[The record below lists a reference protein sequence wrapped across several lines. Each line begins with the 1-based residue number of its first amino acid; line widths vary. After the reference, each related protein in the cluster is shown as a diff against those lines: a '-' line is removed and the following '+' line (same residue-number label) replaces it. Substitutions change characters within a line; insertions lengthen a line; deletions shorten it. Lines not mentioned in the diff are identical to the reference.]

1 MRNMIV
7 GFIAAVITGGLMLIT
22 FSPVTIIS
30 QNVTSSAPVLYAT
43 SNTSAYVSSTGNV
56 ERYQDIQ
63 IFLLENFWW
72 IICMI
77 ILIVVVIMISNIGK
91 DNSNG

>member
-1 MRNMIV
+1 MRNAVI
-7 GFIAAVITGGLMLIT
+7 GFIAAVLTGGLMLIT

-30 QNVTSSAPVLYAT
+30 QNITGSAPVLYST
-43 SNTSAYVSSTGNV
+43 SNTSSYVSSTGNV
-56 ERYQDIQ
+56 SRYQDIQ

-77 ILIVVVIMISNIGK
+77 ILIIVIVMITNIGK
-91 DNSNG
+91 GNDNG